1 MPSSTDAPTSARNPM
16 EEDRPRPAGA
26 RPRRRRGAALAMV
39 LPALLAVGLA
49 GAAAADERPIVIV
62 RDMDFGSLDPAR
74 GYCDTCQIYFNA
86 TYDTLIGLSQETKF
100 YPKIATSW
108 ESSPDQTH
116 FTFHLDPRAVFS
128 DGTPIEAKDVKWT
141 FERLHNLKGDPSLI
155 MDGLKVVETP
165 DPHTAVVILDA
176 SNSEFLANVT
186 ATFAGIINSTAA
198 AKVGA
203 IATADAATKDTAEA
217 GFQAHSMGGGPF
229 ILTSFKPNDSMVLER
244 NPHYWRQ
251 PAGSS
256 KIILQQIKDAV
267 SQLQALQTG
276 AADISTQIDPDTA
289 STIHDDKL
297 VVETKPSFNF
307 VYFQLDPNAPGPS
320 HGKLTKEVREA
331 IALAVDYQGTADFTV
346 GGKARF
352 LAAPVPLGFPGIDG
366 IPAPQQDLAKAKAMM
381 AKAGLADGFDLDMA
395 YPTQNVYGVDMATL
409 AQKFQQDVA
418 KINVRVKLVPQTFAI
433 WQDMNAQGKISS
445 IVGYWAPDYFGTSD
459 YVKYFGMVPGTFCAG
474 ASGLEKTPEGLNQT
488 EIQLFK
494 DALAAEGDKAVDL
507 FHKVAVEMVNDK
519 ISMPFFSP
527 DLVVVKAKD
536 IQGVNY
542 NVIANLIL
550 PDLHR

>member
-1 MPSSTDAPTSARNPM
+1 MISSTHALDPASLPHAAYR
-16 EEDRPRPAGA
+16 DRS
-26 RPRRRRGAALAMV
+26 RRRGLF
-39 LPALLAVGLA
+39 LGLSLSALLAPPLLCA
-49 GAAAADERPIVIV
+49 GVTLAAADDKPIVIV

-86 TYDTLIGLSQETKF
+86 AYDTLIGLSQETKF

-108 ESSPDQTH
+108 ESSTDQTR
-116 FTFHLDPRAVFS
+116 FTFHLDPKAVFS

-141 FERLHNLKGDPSLI
+141 WERLHNLKGDPSLI

-165 DPHTAVVILDA
+165 DAHTAIAVLEA
-176 SNSEFLANVT
+176 PNSEFLANVT

-203 IATADAATKDTAEA
+203 ISTVDAATKDTSEA

-244 NPHYWRQ
+244 NPNYWRQ

-256 KIILQQIKDAV
+256 KIILQQVKDAV
-267 SQLQALQTG
+267 SQLHALQTG

-289 STIHDDKL
+289 AAIHDDKL
-297 VVETKPSFNF
+297 IVETKPSYNF
-307 VYFQLDPNAPGPS
+307 VYFQLDPNAPGPA

-346 GGKARF
+346 AGKARM
-352 LAAPVPLGFPGIDG
+352 LAPPVPLGFPGTDG
-366 IPAPQQDLAKAKAMM
+366 IKVPHQDLAKAKDMM
-381 AKAGLADGFDLDMA
+381 AKAGLADGFDMDMS

-409 AQKFQQDVA
+409 AQKFQQDMA

-474 ASGLEKTPEGLNQT
+474 ASGLEKTAEGLNQT
-488 EIQLFK
+488 EIALFK
-494 DALAAEGDKAVDL
+494 DALAAEGDKATDL
-507 FHKVAVEMVNDK
+507 FHKVSMEMVNDK

-550 PDLHR
+550 SDLHR